1 MANTTNLQHTCG
13 ECTFRN
19 HNYCTKS
26 KLNVRPA
33 QYACAKFM
41 TDEQWNTYVEE
52 QASERMR
59 KNEVR
64 LNFILTA
71 MFISAT
77 STQML
82 MEYFDS
88 LFQDHMVE
96 RNWRFSRKKAANEIV
111 KACEKIRNTFQYSF
125 MEDHMKVMTAD
136 GKQAFDAKSFDLH
149 EADGRMW
156 ALKLLYDMDR
166 CWKDP
171 EREQQIIEY
180 YKTFPDNGCFD
191 PMDYRHFI
199 TKYGN

>member
-19 HNYCTKS
+19 HNYCVKS

-41 TDEQWNTYVEE
+41 TDEEYNAYIE
-52 QASERMR
+52 QQNNERMR

-64 LNFILTA
+64 LNFLLTA

-96 RNWRFSRKKAANEIV
+96 RNWRFARKKAANEIL

-125 MEDHMKVMTAD
+125 MEDHMKVMTAS
-136 GKQAFDAKSFDLH
+136 GKQAFDAESFDLH

-166 CWKDP
+166 CWQDP
-171 EREQQIIEY
+171 EKEQQVLEY
-180 YKTFPDNGCFD
+180 YKSLPDNGCFD
-191 PMDYRHFI
+191 LQDYRHFI
-199 TKYGN
+199 TKR